1 MRAPLQKPVFLHIQI
16 YLVIAVLRLPAAGK
30 DRGEAEV
37 TPFLRLYV
45 GISCACI
52 SKSKIEPVLLIQLIF
67 YRHFCFRCHII
78 NGEFDAVVIFLDSEF
93 YSIIV
98 KEFGIIQ
105 INIQHLT
112 GSVLI
117 NPELMDIKTG
127 EARNGIR
134 VNCPYPRH

>member
-1 MRAPLQKPVFLHIQI
+1 M
-16 YLVIAVLRLPAAGK
+16 
-30 DRGEAEV
+30 AEV

-52 SKSKIEPVLLIQLIF
+52 SKIKIEPVLLIQLIF
-67 YRHFCFRCHII
+67 YRHLLFRCHII
-78 NGEFDAVVIFLDSEF
+78 NGEFDAVVILIDSEF

-117 NPELMDIKTG
+117 DPELMDIKTG

-134 VNCPYPRH
+134 VNCPYPSH

>member
-1 MRAPLQKPVFLHIQI
+1 MNLLYLTRIFVIVLVHIYAMRAPLQKPVFLHIQI
-16 YLVIAVLRLPAAGK
+16 YLVITVVRLPAAGK
-30 DRGEAEV
+30 DRGVAEV

-52 SKSKIEPVLLIQLIF
+52 SKIKIEPVLLIQLIF
-67 YRHFCFRCHII
+67 YRHLLFRCHII
-78 NGEFDAVVIFLDSEF
+78 NGEFDAVVILIDSEF

-112 GSVLI
+112 LQGKPVTM
-117 NPELMDIKTG
+117 N
-127 EARNGIR
+127 
-134 VNCPYPRH
+134 